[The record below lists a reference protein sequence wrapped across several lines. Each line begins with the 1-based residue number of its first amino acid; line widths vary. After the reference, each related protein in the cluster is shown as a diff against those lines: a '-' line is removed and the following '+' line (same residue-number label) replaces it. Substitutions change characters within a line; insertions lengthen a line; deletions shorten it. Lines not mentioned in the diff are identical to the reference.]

1 MPKITKPL
9 SSTEVSQAKPKSRE
23 YNLADG
29 NGLYLRVKPSGTKLW
44 LFNYQKPFTKQRS
57 NISLGTLPPVSLAQ
71 ARKQCDKN
79 RKLLA
84 KDIDPREHRIAEK
97 SKKAEAYSNT
107 FENVAHKWL
116 KLKEAKV
123 SEVYY
128 KKISN
133 RLEKYIF
140 PKLGK
145 MPIHKITS
153 VNAIEIISPL
163 AEDGKL
169 ETVKKLCRWV
179 NEIMVFAANTGVI
192 YSNPLSGIGKA
203 FNAPKVVN
211 LPTLKPDQLPDL
223 MQKLSG
229 ASIKIVTRS
238 LIEWQLNTMV
248 RPGEAAGARW
258 EEINFEKKHWEI
270 PAERMKKRRAH
281 IIPLST
287 QALELLEDLQPISGH
302 REYVFPS
309 DNNPRNPASSQT
321 ANMALKRMGLKG
333 KLVSHDLRA
342 LASTTLNEQGFD
354 PDVIEAALAHVD
366 QNAIRAAYNRAEYL
380 ERRRVMMQWWSSHI
394 EEATTGTM
402 PSKGKKSKKH
412 LKVING

>member
-1 MPKITKPL
+1 
-9 SSTEVSQAKPKSRE
+9 
-23 YNLADG
+23 
-29 NGLYLRVKPSGTKLW
+29 
-44 LFNYQKPFTKQRS
+44 
-57 NISLGTLPPVSLAQ
+57 
-71 ARKQCDKN
+71 
-79 RKLLA
+79 
-84 KDIDPREHRIAEK
+84 
-97 SKKAEAYSNT
+97 
-107 FENVAHKWL
+107 
-116 KLKEAKV
+116 
-123 SEVYY
+123 
-128 KKISN
+128 
-133 RLEKYIF
+133 
-140 PKLGK
+140 

-333 KLVSHDLRA
+333 KLVSHGLRA